1 MQTSLAAR
9 RASGAWAQQVHF
21 SGFSSYSSD
30 LVALRPDLSSPARG
44 GIPVPCMGRQI
55 LHHWTTRGALP
66 HPLLSFSMRPMCGRP
81 SALTPSRPPAL
92 PPPPALPGSGPGRLE
107 RRVQPLEDL
116 AIFHRNRQWRCRRRH
131 QPRQRHGGVPGK
143 EEVQK
148 MPLDILCNVFALFP
162 GRYLQTPAAEDKSS
176 PEETP
181 VRKLH

>member
-1 MQTSLAAR
+1 MWPALCTDSIQASCLAA
-9 RASGAWAQQVHF
+9 
-21 SGFSSYSSD
+21 
-30 LVALRPDLSSPARG
+30 
-44 GIPVPCMGRQI
+44 
-55 LHHWTTRGALP
+55 
-66 HPLLSFSMRPMCGRP
+66 
-81 SALTPSRPPAL
+81 
-92 PPPPALPGSGPGRLE
+92 PPALPGSGPGRLE

-181 VRKLH
+181 VGKLDLYVHITFPNLCSPRPLLPSEHGK